1 MENCCERVEE
11 HELAVL
17 RAKENRLAEEDMERV
32 CGVFRMLAEPS
43 RMKLVLA
50 LMQGQMCVYHLAEVA
65 EGSVSAVSHQLKL
78 LREQKIVKTTR
89 LGKNIEYSIADEHVL
104 KIVQMA
110 LQHLTCAT
118 DRKGV

>member
-1 MENCCERVEE
+1 MKGIDGHEE
-11 HELAVL
+11 AVL
-17 RAKENRLAEEDMERV
+17 RAKESRLNEGEMERI

-43 RMKLVLA
+43 RMKIVLA

-89 LGKNIEYSIADEHVL
+89 LGKHIEYAIADGHVQ
-104 KIVQMA
+104 KMVQMA
-110 LQHLTCAT
+110 LEHLTCE
-118 DRKGV
+118 GV